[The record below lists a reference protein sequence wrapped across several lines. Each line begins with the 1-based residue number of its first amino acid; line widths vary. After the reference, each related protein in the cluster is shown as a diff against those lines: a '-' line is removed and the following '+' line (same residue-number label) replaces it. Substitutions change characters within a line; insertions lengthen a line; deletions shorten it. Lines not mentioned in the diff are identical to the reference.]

1 MIYETKVNDL
11 AEEFGVHR
19 NTIRNWINS
28 GVLPA
33 QEGPGRRYLIQWEDY
48 KRLCDK
54 FGREPRI
61 TPDPTVAGEAA
72 PAPRTNGTVPVPV
85 RLEAKTNPL
94 YTLPALADICLTCG
108 SCAGACPIS
117 GIDDL
122 DPRKIIRMAFLGLD
136 EELVESD
143 WPWKC
148 TMCGKCEVVCPMNVE
163 ILQLMR
169 RIRARRDRDKVP
181 VAIRK
186 GVVTCLEKGNNLG
199 IPKDDFLALLKDL
212 GEELSQTSCPGF
224 VTPVDV
230 RGARLLVTVNSKQ
243 PFAEPDSM
251 TWWWKIFHAAGE
263 SWTISSENWEGTNWG
278 LHSGDYSAM
287 RTIVKRIIDN
297 IERLNCTAL
306 LLPECGHA
314 YYATRYA
321 LERWFPESLQQFK
334 IYTVFDLLLEYL
346 NEGRIRLDP
355 NIHTKLTTFHDSC
368 NYGRNSLKTFG
379 QGYFEEARILTR
391 ACCKRYVDLVPD
403 REENYCCGAGGVA
416 WAGPYG
422 AERVFHGR
430 IKARQISESGT
441 KLVVTSC
448 QNCRDQIQ
456 SSLNREFNLNVE
468 VQFLWELVANSLIT
482 APRSAE
488 EARHV

>member
-1 MIYETKVNDL
+1 ME
-11 AEEFGVHR
+11 
-19 NTIRNWINS
+19 
-28 GVLPA
+28 
-33 QEGPGRRYLIQWEDY
+33 
-48 KRLCDK
+48 
-54 FGREPRI
+54 
-61 TPDPTVAGEAA
+61 
-72 PAPRTNGTVPVPV
+72 
-85 RLEAKTNPL
+85 
-94 YTLPALADICLTCG
+94 
-108 SCAGACPIS
+108 
-117 GIDDL
+117 
-122 DPRKIIRMAFLGLD
+122 

-181 VAIRK
+181 AAIQK
-186 GVVTCLEKGNNLG
+186 GVITCLEKGNNLG
-199 IPKDDFLALLKDL
+199 IPKDDFLLLLKEL
-212 GEELSQTSCPGF
+212 GEELAQGSCPGF

-243 PFAEPDSM
+243 PFAEPDSL

-263 SWTISSENWEGTNWG
+263 SWTISSEYWEGINWG

-297 IERLNCTAL
+297 IERLNCKAL

-346 NEGRIRLDP
+346 NEGRIRLNP
-355 NIHTKLTTFHDSC
+355 HLHTKLTTFHDSC

-379 QGYFEEARILTR
+379 HGYFDEARALTR
-391 ACCKRYVDLVPD
+391 ACCTQYVDLTPD
-403 REENYCCGAGGVA
+403 REENYCCGAGGGA
-416 WAGPYG
+416 WASPF
-422 AERVFHGR
+422 ATERVFHGR
-430 IKARQISESGT
+430 IKARQISESGAR
-441 KLVVTSC
+441 LVVTSC
-448 QNCRDQIQ
+448 QNCRDQML
-456 SSLNREFNLNVE
+456 SSLNREFNLNIE
-468 VQFLWELVANSLIT
+468 VQFLWELVANSLIME
-482 APRSAE
+482 PRP
-488 EARHV
+488 